1 MAKYKNPVLRGFY
14 PDPSICRVGDTFYM
28 VNSTFAYFPGVPVF
42 FSKNLG
48 DWKQIGN
55 VLDRKSQ
62 LPLENCGHSE
72 GIYAPS
78 IRYSGGKYYLIT
90 TNVGAGGNF
99 VVAAEHPEGPWSE
112 PHYLGEEAKGI
123 DPSLF
128 FDEDGTCWYIGQRQ
142 NSRGSAYFG
151 DCEIWI
157 RRMNTEKFVLEGEE
171 YVVLYGFQKKA
182 VWPEGPHLY
191 KKDGYYYILHAEGGT
206 EENHCVVAARSR
218 KVTGP
223 YEYCPFNPILT
234 HRHLG
239 KKAAVTCVGHGDL
252 VDDGHGNWYM
262 VVLGCRLQNGYT
274 LLGRE
279 TFLARVEWENDWP
292 VVNPGVGMLE
302 ELVEIPGELENEP
315 KKPDGSEKIYHF
327 REKKLPL
334 EFVML
339 RNHSDGAI
347 TLDEREGYL
356 RLNMEQATLK
366 EKKAP
371 SYVGIRQQS
380 RDFCVKTEMELHCSK
395 EKDCAGLVYLQD
407 NENHIR
413 FEISE
418 RNGKKYFCVISCQKG
433 ADRVS
438 GEMISEGDTGNR
450 IFLCIKVNGL
460 QASFYWEKAQNREK
474 GSCLKD
480 WNCVAE
486 NVDIRHMSTEIAG
499 GFTGCTA
506 GMYASSNGEKSDGYA
521 DYDSFTIWKDV
532 R

>member
-1 MAKYKNPVLRGFY
+1 MPEYKNPVLRGFY

-28 VNSTFAYFPGVPVF
+28 VNSTFAYFPGIPVF
-42 FSKNLG
+42 SGENPGK
-48 DWKQIGN
+48 WKQIGN

-62 LPLENCGHSE
+62 ILLENCEHSE
-72 GIYAPS
+72 GIYAPT
-78 IRYSGGKYYLIT
+78 IRYHDGKYYLIT
-90 TNVGAGGNF
+90 TNISGGGNF
-99 VVAAEHPEGPWSE
+99 VVTAEHPQGPWSE

-128 FDEDGTCWYIGQRQ
+128 FDGDGTCWYIGQRQ

-206 EENHCVVAARSR
+206 EEHHCVVAARSR
-218 KVTGP
+218 NVAGP

-239 KKAAVTCVGHGDL
+239 KNAAVTCVGHGDL

-262 VVLGCRLQNGYT
+262 VVLGCRPQDGYT

-279 TFLARVEWENDWP
+279 TFLARVEWEDDWP

-302 ELVEIPGELENEP
+302 ELVEIPGET
-315 KKPDGSEKIYHF
+315 KKDSKKTDEAEKVYYF

-339 RNHSDGAI
+339 RNPLDGEI
-347 TLDEREGYL
+347 TLDKRDGYL
-356 RLNMEQATLK
+356 RLKMGQASLK
-366 EKKAP
+366 EKASP
-371 SYVGIRQQS
+371 AYVGIRQQS
-380 RDFCVKTEMELHCSK
+380 RDFCLETEMELHCCK
-395 EKDCAGLVYLQD
+395 EKDCAGLVFLQD

-413 FEISE
+413 FEVSE
-418 RNGKKYFCVISCQKG
+418 INEKKYFCVVSCRKG
-433 ADRVS
+433 TDMVL
-438 GEMISEGDTGNR
+438 GEAISEEDTD
-450 IFLCIKVNGL
+450 ICISLCMKVNGL
-460 QASFYWEKAQNREK
+460 QASFYWKEGQSREK
-474 GSCLKD
+474 GSCLED

-486 NVDIRHMSTEIAG
+486 NADIRHMSTEIAG

-506 GMYASSNGEKSDGYA
+506 GMYASANGEGSDGYA
-521 DYDSFTIWKDV
+521 DFARFAVYQLK
-532 R
+532 

>member
-1 MAKYKNPVLRGFY
+1 MAKYKNPVLKGFY
-14 PDPSICRVGDTFYM
+14 PDPSVCRVGDTFYM

-42 FSKNLG
+42 SSKNMG

-55 VLDRKSQ
+55 ILNRESQ
-62 LPLENCGHSE
+62 LPLENCGHSD
-72 GIYAPS
+72 GIYAPT
-78 IRYSGGKYYLIT
+78 IRYSDGKYYMIT

-99 VVAAEHPEGPWSE
+99 VVTAEHPEGPWSE

-128 FDEDGTCWYIGQRQ
+128 FDEDGTCWYIGQRS
-142 NSRGSAYFG
+142 NSGGSKYNG

-171 YVVLYGFQKKA
+171 YMVLYGFQKKA

-206 EENHCVVAARSR
+206 AEHHCVVAARSR
-218 KVTGP
+218 NVTGP
-223 YEYCPFNPILT
+223 YEYCPLNPILT

-239 KKAAVTCVGHGDL
+239 KNAAVTCVGHGDL

-262 VVLGCRLQNGYT
+262 VVLGCRPQNGYT

-279 TFLARVEWENDWP
+279 TFLARVEWEDGWP

-302 ELVEIPGELENEP
+302 EAVEIPGEAEGDSQEAIE
-315 KKPDGSEKIYHF
+315 SERVYDFK
-327 REKKLPL
+327 EKEFPL
-334 EFVML
+334 EFLML
-339 RNHSDGAI
+339 RNPSDGSI

-356 RLNMEQATLK
+356 RLKMGQATLK
-366 EKKAP
+366 ERKSP
-371 SYVGIRQQS
+371 SYVGIRQQA
-380 RDFCVKTEMELHCSK
+380 RNFCVETEMELHCRK
-395 EKDCAGLVYLQD
+395 EKDCAGLVFLQD

-413 FEISE
+413 FEVFE
-418 RNGKKYFCVISCQKG
+418 RKEKKYFHVISCQKG
-433 ADRVS
+433 TDTVVEEATSEEDA
-438 GEMISEGDTGNR
+438 GICIS
-450 IFLCIKVNGL
+450 LCMKVNGL
-460 QASFYWEKAQNREK
+460 RASFYWKK
-474 GSCLKD
+474 GQIRGKENYLED

-486 NVDIRHMSTEIAG
+486 NVDLRHMSTEIAG

-506 GMYASSNGEKSDGYA
+506 GMYASANGEESDGYA
-521 DYDSFTIWKDV
+521 DFSRFAML
-532 R
+532 

>member
-171 YVVLYGFQKKA
+171 YVVLYGFQKKS

-262 VVLGCRLQNGYT
+262 VVLGCRPQNGYT

-302 ELVEIPGELENEP
+302 ELLEIPGESENE
-315 KKPDGSEKIYHF
+315 
-327 REKKLPL
+327 
-334 EFVML
+334 V
-339 RNHSDGAI
+339 
-347 TLDEREGYL
+347 
-356 RLNMEQATLK
+356 
-366 EKKAP
+366 
-371 SYVGIRQQS
+371 
-380 RDFCVKTEMELHCSK
+380 
-395 EKDCAGLVYLQD
+395 
-407 NENHIR
+407 
-413 FEISE
+413 SE
-418 RNGKKYFCVISCQKG
+418 RNGKKYFCVTSCQKG

-460 QASFYWEKAQNREK
+460 QASFYWKKAQNREK

-486 NVDIRHMSTEIAG
+486 NVDIRHMSIEIAG